1 MKIELK
7 ILNKNCYP
15 EYATPGS
22 AGVDLKA
29 ADDLPEDTE
38 LPESVLL
45 ALENLNA
52 TLKDAGIVDWT
63 PGKYAAIIN
72 EQEK

>member
-38 LPESVLL
+38 LPASVLL
-45 ALENLNA
+45 ALEIFNA
-52 TLKDAGIVDWT
+52 ALKDAGIVSWM
-63 PGKYAAIIN
+63 PGKYAAIIEN
-72 EQEK
+72 QTE